1 MPKFVVERNWIE
13 CIGSLW
19 MPATTA
25 AKRIDLSSYDLEN
38 ILACAEKLHGKS
50 EFTREA
56 VEHWLSL
63 NEGDFRGVE
72 DFAAYITGAPDMP
85 WRDEESEC
93 TYNDCMF
100 PRYYLGS

>member
-13 CIGSLW
+13 CIGPLW
-19 MPATTA
+19 MGGMA

-38 ILACAEKLHGKS
+38 ILAYAESLHGKR

-63 NEGDFRGVE
+63 NEGDFQGVD
-72 DFAAYITGAPDMP
+72 DFAAYITDAPDMT

-100 PRYYLGS
+100 PCYYLGS